1 MREEQL
7 KNSTILFL
15 SPLCARE
22 RNAPKEFEKEERRA
36 TESLE
41 RENLPSASDFALL
54 LCSSPSCSAHRQ
66 LRKPSVR
73 PSPVL
78 SRSPDWR
85 SELATTGGGGGGG
98 GSARSG
104 WPASPIPARLGR
116 NSHELREEER
126 WRRSTAVID

>member
-73 PSPVL
+73 LRSFL
-78 SRSPDWR
+78 ALRIGGRSSRPPAAAAVAAAAPD
-85 SELATTGGGGGGG
+85 LGGRRVRFPR
-98 GSARSG
+98 GSVVTRMS
-104 WPASPIPARLGR
+104 
-116 NSHELREEER
+116 
-126 WRRSTAVID
+126 

>member
-73 PSPVL
+73 PSVRL
-78 SRSPDWR
+78 RSFLALRIGGRSSRPPAAAAAAAAAPD
-85 SELATTGGGGGGG
+85 LGGRRVRFPR
-98 GSARSG
+98 GSVVTRMS
-104 WPASPIPARLGR
+104 
-116 NSHELREEER
+116 
-126 WRRSTAVID
+126 